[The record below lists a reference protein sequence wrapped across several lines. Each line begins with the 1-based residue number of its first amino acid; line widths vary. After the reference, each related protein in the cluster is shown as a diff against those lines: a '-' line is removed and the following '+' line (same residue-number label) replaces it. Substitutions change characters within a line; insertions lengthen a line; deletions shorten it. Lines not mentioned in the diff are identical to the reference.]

1 MWLLL
6 AAATATEEVVGLAGM
21 FGAGSVATIGGR
33 YLYTHRPNGNG
44 TSRSVRS
51 MLADMERRLMARHDR
66 TEQTV
71 ARMGNMVARHDER
84 ISAIA
89 ERVKDQRLQ

>member
-1 MWLLL
+1 ML
-6 AAATATEEVVGLAGM
+6 AAVSATEEALGLAGM

-33 YLYTHRPNGNG
+33 YLYAHRPNSNGNG
-44 TSRSVRS
+44 SAKTVRAL
-51 MLADMERRLMARHDR
+51 LADMERRLMARHDR